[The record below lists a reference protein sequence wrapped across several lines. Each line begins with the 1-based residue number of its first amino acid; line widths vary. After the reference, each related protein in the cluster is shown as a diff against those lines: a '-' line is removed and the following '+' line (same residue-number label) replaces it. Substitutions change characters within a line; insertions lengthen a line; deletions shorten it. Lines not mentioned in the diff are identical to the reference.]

1 MDLKFSFGG
10 ASAGSHDH
18 AGHSDRADHAAGGA
32 PSGIPL
38 PFAGAAQLAS
48 TSNVLELRVRLAGD
62 EIVAEAL
69 SGDGVTY
76 GRAAKSLVDRGAAPV
91 AAATRSVL
99 ARVGAELGDPLIASV
114 NAVVLEL
121 GDLAEPVLAEL
132 GVAVAGGGDPLDEN
146 VLGHIDAALQAR
158 TGVAEGTEIRRA

>member
-18 AGHSDRADHAAGGA
+18 ADHSDHAGQAAGGA

-38 PFAGAAQLAS
+38 PFAGASQLAS
-48 TSNVLELRVRLAGD
+48 TSSVLELHVRLAGE

-76 GRAAKSLVDRGAAPV
+76 GRAAKPLVDRGPAPV
-91 AAATRSVL
+91 AAAARSVL

-114 NAVVLEL
+114 TTVVLEL
-121 GDLAEPVLAEL
+121 GDPVFAEQVLAAL
-132 GVAVAGGGDPLDEN
+132 APAAGVTTV
-146 VLGHIDAALQAR
+146 DASLQAR
-158 TGVAEGTEIRRA
+158 TGVAEGTPIRLA